1 MKKPLLITILG
12 FVSLISSAQ
21 DGLPYYNTY
30 LLGDEYLLHPS
41 MAGRSVCGDLSL
53 SVRQQWFGADEH
65 PATYVLSFNKRIG
78 ERRGIG
84 AYIMRDENGPTK
96 QTEMQITYNHH
107 LIFNGD
113 EVKSPHRLQMALSAQ
128 AILFNYGDLS
138 SLVENS
144 IDPVLA
150 NRSSY
155 NFNANMSFT
164 YLKGPFRA
172 SLTANS
178 LFNFF
183 SKDDGIEEPINQR
196 NYIGTV
202 EYKLKPSKAI
212 SITPS
217 ATYILE
223 EEQRR
228 DMFDIGAKFSY
239 GINQDTRLWARASY
253 RAHTDSGF
261 NSLAF
266 TPVVGLDK
274 SSWKISYSYDVDLGQ
289 YGSYYRGGH
298 QIRIGIKILCQ
309 SVCRCD
315 YDEW

>member
-1 MKKPLLITILG
+1 MG
-12 FVSLISSAQ
+12 FTQ

-41 MAGRSVCGDLSL
+41 MAGRSICGDLSF
-53 SVRQQWFGADEH
+53 SVRQQWFGTDDH
-65 PATYVLSFNKRIG
+65 PATYIASFNKRIG
-78 ERRGIG
+78 DRRGIG

-96 QTEMQITYNHH
+96 QTEMQLTYNHH
-107 LIFNGD
+107 LVFDGD

-128 AILFNYGDLS
+128 AILFNYDDLA
-138 SLVENS
+138 SLVEQN
-144 IDPVLA
+144 IDPILA
-150 NRSSY
+150 NRSY
-155 NFNANMSFT
+155 TNFNANLSFT
-164 YLKGPFRA
+164 FLSGPFRA

-178 LFNFF
+178 LLDFT
-183 SKDDGIEEPINQR
+183 SKDDDLEEPINQR
-196 NYIGTV
+196 NFIGTV
-202 EYKLKPSKAI
+202 EYKIKPSDAI
-212 SITPS
+212 SITPT

-223 EEQRR
+223 EQQRR
-228 DMFDIGAKFSY
+228 DMVDIGAKFSY
-239 GINQDTRLWARASY
+239 GINPETRLWARASY
-253 RAHTDSGF
+253 RGYTSDGF

-274 SSWKISYSYDVDLGQ
+274 ESWKISYSYDVDLGE

-298 QIRIGIKILCQ
+298 QVRLGIKLFCQ